1 MLHYCCRASIQ
12 VQSVLQQ
19 RPSMHLNTFV
29 CMTYS
34 MSLMCYI
41 QSGLECIK
49 ERLWQETVQ
58 RYGVNKEFV
67 KAEADTM
74 REVLAELR
82 KRYIQLTK

>member
-1 MLHYCCRASIQ
+1 MLSIEYTHC
-12 VQSVLQQ
+12 VFSW
-19 RPSMHLNTFV
+19 PTA
-29 CMTYS
+29 
-34 MSLMCYI
+34 

-58 RYGVNKEFV
+58 RYGVKKEFV

-82 KRYIQLTK
+82 KRYILCHTLTVYVFASLGPKSL